1 MNTIKKYLIW
11 TAVSVLLPLMAA
23 NCSSDDDIATYSS
36 SPSVAFSI
44 PAKID
49 ILAGGEYTFT
59 VKNAVVPTTSDYFML
74 EASNGVLYLSPIVGV
89 TDDTFTVKFNEKV
102 TGGSYHA
109 YVKQGDR
116 RLPLGALSISI
127 VESIIEPDADAT
139 IYGLVSTSEGGV
151 KGVVV
156 SDGVEVVTT
165 DENGVYNIK
174 SKKELGYV
182 FISVPSGYEAEADGV
197 LPVMYR
203 HTSLSATTV
212 ERSDFKLTK
221 VDGQDKYKV
230 FFLGDMH
237 LAARTNDANQF
248 KEFTADF
255 NNYRTNHAGEK
266 MYAITLG
273 DMTWDTYWYDN
284 KYELTDYVKT
294 INEQVKGIQIFH
306 TMGNHDYDYKAF
318 NDFDASLQYRT
329 SISPTYYSFNIGK
342 IHYVVLDDID
352 CDEYDGTKSRNYKK
366 NLSDEQLAW
375 LDKDLSYVSKSTP
388 LIITAHAPFFRPTE
402 TGGYKYDHDTPST
415 DRLLNLL
422 DGYKVHFVTGHT
434 HMNYNVPSSASVT
447 GGRDIM
453 EHNVA
458 AICASWWWSGYLT
471 PGLHLSTDGTPGG
484 YAIWDINGTDIKWL
498 YKGTGLSES
507 TQFRSYDLNQ
517 VSFSAADV
525 PEMTN
530 PSATVSKELNKYIQA

>member
-1 MNTIKKYLIW
+1 M
-11 TAVSVLLPLMAA
+11 
-23 NCSSDDDIATYSS
+23 
-36 SPSVAFSI
+36 
-44 PAKID
+44 
-49 ILAGGEYTFT
+49 
-59 VKNAVVPTTSDYFML
+59 
-74 EASNGVLYLSPIVGV
+74 
-89 TDDTFTVKFNEKV
+89 
-102 TGGSYHA
+102 
-109 YVKQGDR
+109 
-116 RLPLGALSISI
+116 
-127 VESIIEPDADAT
+127 
-139 IYGLVSTSEGGV
+139 

-530 PSATVSKELNKYIQA
+530 PSATVSKELNKYIQAYPSNSNNEVLINVWNWDPTWTVTVTTPSGQELSVTQVGAYDPLHVAALTMKRLNKANLTSVPSFLTEYFVHFFKVKAPDATSTLTITVKDGFGNTWAETMTRPKAFSIKEYISSK